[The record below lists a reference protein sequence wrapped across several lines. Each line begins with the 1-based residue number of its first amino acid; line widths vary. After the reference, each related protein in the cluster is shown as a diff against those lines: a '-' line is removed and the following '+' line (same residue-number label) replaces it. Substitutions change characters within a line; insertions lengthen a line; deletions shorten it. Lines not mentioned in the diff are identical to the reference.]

1 MDTRKKIDFAKL
13 FLRSQISVLDGDEQ
27 EQRKRIEAILKVM
40 RSEGYTYEQIA
51 EFLGQHLE
59 ISVQPGQ
66 TRMAMQAMYQEAL
79 LNFII
84 AADRRDKACATCPL
98 RTFPFSMELN
108 PTTPH
113 KE

>member
-13 FLRSQISVLDGDEQ
+13 FLRSQLSVLNGDEQ

-40 RSEGYTYEQIA
+40 RSEGYSHEQIA
-51 EFLGQHLE
+51 TFLGQHLD
-59 ISVQPGQ
+59 IAVQPGH
-66 TRMAMQAMYQEAL
+66 TRMAMQIMYQEAL

-84 AADRRDKACATCPL
+84 TADRRDKACAACPL
-98 RTFPFSMELN
+98 RTFPFSMELD
-108 PTTPH
+108 PTTTH